1 MALGEDDAADFYL
14 NIVIGLSLKWLDPEE
29 MAVFFAS
36 YQHAARAA
44 AYDTLVW
51 LTLENW
57 LYDQERTQRPVL
69 TSLRKEHA
77 RSFMQARDVRRTA
90 YREQKNAQGFEQAV
104 YRWASVLEAKP
115 PRLLPKAR
123 KLAAMLAYRQK
134 GASTQAVI
142 SHLKDVLMTGFHFSD
157 FNLEAQ
163 RGRDVSGLLKDFLD
177 RVLRREIHHQDSL
190 LTRNDLFFSDADKAG
205 GGRFGDRH
213 ESERDAGDAAYI
225 QACFGPCIYPEGAMK
240 ILEND
245 LCTEDHA
252 YCRLWIAKVK
262 SPPAHLKLKEAALV
276 NRQMR
281 QQTAANRAYYQ
292 KFRLAMAAAARKLTA
307 ALKTILASYMAP
319 LPVVSRAGRLDV
331 RKAYRLKLLGET
343 TVFTRPGDE
352 VENALAV
359 TILLDASA
367 SRLPYQEQ
375 IAAQS
380 HVLVKSLTNVQIQTR
395 IIAFHSLRGYT
406 VLQMLKDYGDRDL
419 GGVFHY
425 TAAGWNRDGL
435 ALLAAGRLMTGED
448 DETKRI
454 LLVMTDAHP
463 DDSTRM
469 PPETGSIF
477 DRGYGGLEGIKSTKS
492 AVKQLKAGGIHV
504 GAVYTG
510 PNMYVEN
517 VRDIYGADYVRVQ
530 KISQLADGISS
541 LLQAILRTMRN

>member
-57 LYDQERTQRPVL
+57 LYDQERTQRPAL
-69 TSLRKEHA
+69 ASLRKAHA
-77 RSFMQARDVRRTA
+77 RSFMQARDARRAA
-90 YREQKNAQGFEQAV
+90 YREQRNAQGFEQAA
-104 YRWASVLEAKP
+104 YRWASVLEIEP
-115 PRLLPKAR
+115 PRLSPKAG

-142 SHLKDVLMTGFHFSD
+142 SHLKDVLMAGFHFSD
-157 FNLEAQ
+157 FHLEGQ
-163 RGRDVSGLLKDFLD
+163 RGRGVSGPLKDFLD
-177 RVLRREIHHQDSL
+177 RVLRREVRHQDSL
-190 LTRNDLFFSDADKAG
+190 LTRNDWFFSDADKAG
-205 GGRFGDRH
+205 GGRLGDRH
-213 ESERDAGDAAYI
+213 ESARDAGDAAYI
-225 QACFGPCIYPEGAMK
+225 RACFGPCIYPRSAMK

-245 LCTEDHA
+245 LCTADHA
-252 YCRLWIAKVK
+252 YCRLWIAKAQ
-262 SPPAHLKLKEAALV
+262 PPAHLKLKEAALV

-281 QQTAANRAYYQ
+281 RQTATNRAYYQ
-292 KFRLAMAAAARKLTA
+292 KFRLAMAAATRKLTA
-307 ALKTILASYMAP
+307 ALKTVLASYMAP
-319 LPVVSRAGRLDV
+319 LPVASRAGRLDV
-331 RKAYRLKLLGET
+331 RKAYRLDLLGET

-380 HVLVKSLTNVQIQTR
+380 HVLVESLTNVQIPTR
-395 IIAFHSLRGYT
+395 IMAFHSLRGYT

-419 GGVFHY
+419 GGIFRY

-435 ALLAAGRLMTGED
+435 ALLAAGRLMAGEA

-469 PPETGSIF
+469 PPEAGSIF
-477 DRGYGGLEGIKSTKS
+477 DRGYGGFEGIKSTKS
-492 AVKQLKAGGIHV
+492 AVKQLKAGGIRV

-510 PNMYVEN
+510 PNLYVEN
-517 VRDIYGADYVRVQ
+517 VRAIYGADYVRVQ